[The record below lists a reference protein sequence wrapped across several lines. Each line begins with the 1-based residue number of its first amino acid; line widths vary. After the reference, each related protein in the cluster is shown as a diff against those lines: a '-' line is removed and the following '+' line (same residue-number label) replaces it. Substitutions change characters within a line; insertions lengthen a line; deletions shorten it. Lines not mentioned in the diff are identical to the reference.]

1 MDVPYLSPTY
11 YNLAVSVTRDL
22 PVSKETVRKK
32 EQVRENIYR
41 VSKTMRKLALIAV
54 LLIASVNAQA
64 VETVKVFKG
73 TGNTTT
79 EIFTVEAPWLLDWNL
94 NGDYDAIVALDVTL
108 VEAHTGRH
116 VGRILHTKRKGNG
129 LQLFDQ
135 AGKFQLRISST
146 LARWTLKVQQLEPEE
161 KELYT
166 PRKPK

>member
-1 MDVPYLSPTY
+1 VPYLSPTY
-11 YNLAVSVTRDL
+11 YNLAVCVTRDL
-22 PVSKETVRKK
+22 PVSMETVRKK

-41 VSKTMRKLALIAV
+41 VSKTMRRFALIAV
-54 LLIASVNAQA
+54 LLIASVSVQA

-79 EIFTVEAPWLLDWNL
+79 AIFTVEAPWLLDWNL

-108 VEAHTGRH
+108 VEAHTGRY

>member
-1 MDVPYLSPTY
+1 MPYLSPTY

-22 PVSKETVRKK
+22 PVSMETVRKK

-41 VSKTMRKLALIAV
+41 VSKTMRRFALIAV
-54 LLIASVNAQA
+54 LLIASANAQA

-79 EIFTVEAPWLLDWNL
+79 AIFTVEAPWVLDWNL

-108 VEAHTGRH
+108 VEAHTGRY